1 MKKLSMLV
9 VHICLLSMVGFSLQ
23 GCSTE
28 EEAKLKETGS
38 CQGCDL
44 SGVDL
49 EEANLEG
56 ADLEGANLSG
66 AVLSGAN
73 LRFTFLTGE
82 NLEGAILCNTTM
94 PDGTIDNSGCQEED
108 KK

>member
-1 MKKLSMLV
+1 MLV

-56 ADLEGANLSG
+56 GQHLDHLAE
-66 AVLSGAN
+66 VIW
-73 LRFTFLTGE
+73 LRSLG
-82 NLEGAILCNTTM
+82 
-94 PDGTIDNSGCQEED
+94 
-108 KK
+108 